1 MALDFPFVRRQ
12 PNIPPTNPNS
22 DRFLSEAPS
31 PTTVNPQLDQGV
43 LSANA
48 VAVVTALREAGFE
61 AYLVGGCV
69 RDMLLGRTPKDF
81 DVATDA
87 TPEEVKGVFPR
98 ARLVGRRF
106 RIAHVQ
112 FRGEYIEVS
121 TFRRG
126 NPDEDDDDDVASG
139 ENHRSVDGVI
149 LRDNLYGTR
158 DEDALRRDFTVNAF
172 YYDPIDDVLLDY
184 SDGLRDIGERTLRT
198 IGDPKT
204 RFREDPVRILRAMR
218 FASKLDFGLHADA
231 QEAIAPLAELLTAI
245 SPSRLFDEFNKLFMR
260 GHAVAAWTLMCKF
273 DLPEILFPLFEN
285 DEALV
290 RVALK
295 NTDDRIREDK
305 RVTSAFLFAAMC
317 WPEFQRRSALSAT
330 SRNAADER
338 LKAAHAVISEQSLTI
353 AIPRRMTFFIRDVW
367 RLQTRLERKTAR
379 GILDHPRFRA
389 AYDFLAIRAEVGE
402 ADTELVQWWT
412 DAQEARGTDENAPAS
427 QPRRRRRRR
436 HRGRRSDARQVR
448 P

>member
-1 MALDFPFVRRQ
+1 MSET
-12 PNIPPTNPNS
+12 PPP
-22 DRFLSEAPS
+22 R
-31 PTTVNPQLDQGV
+31 TVNPQLDQSV

-48 VAVVTALREAGFE
+48 VTVVEALREAGFD

-69 RDMLLGRTPKDF
+69 RDLLLGGTPKDF

-87 TPEEVKGVFPR
+87 TPEEVKAVFPR

-112 FRGEYIEVS
+112 FRGEFIEVS

-126 NPDEDDDDDVASG
+126 NLDEDDDDQADSDA
-139 ENHRSVDGVI
+139 NHRSVDGVI

-158 DEDALRRDFTVNAF
+158 DEDALRRDFTVNAL
-172 YYDPIDDVLLDY
+172 YYDPIDDVLLDF
-184 SDGLRDIGERTLRT
+184 SDGLRDIADRTLRT

-204 RFREDPVRILRAMR
+204 RLREDPVRILRAIR
-218 FASKLDFGLHADA
+218 FASKLDFRLHADT
-231 QEAIAPLAELLTAI
+231 ERAIAPLGELLTAI

-260 GHAVAAWTLMCKF
+260 GHAVPAWALMRRF
-273 DLPEILFPLFEN
+273 GLPEILFPLFEN
-285 DEALV
+285 EDSIV
-290 RVALK
+290 QVALK

-305 RVTSAFLFAAMC
+305 PVTSGFLFAAMC
-317 WPEFQRRSALSAT
+317 WPEFERRSALSAT

-338 LKAAHAVISEQSLTI
+338 LKAAHAVIGEQALTV
-353 AIPRRMTFFIRDVW
+353 AIPRRLTFFIRDVW
-367 RLQTRLERKTAR
+367 RLQTRLERKTVR

-412 DAQEARGTDENAPAS
+412 DIQTEQGTQGSTSVS
-427 QPRRRRRRR
+427 QPRKRRRRR
-436 HRGRRSDARQVR
+436 HRGRRAADGRQI
-448 P
+448 PPE

>member
-1 MALDFPFVRRQ
+1 M
-12 PNIPPTNPNS
+12 
-22 DRFLSEAPS
+22 SEAP
-31 PTTVNPQLDQGV
+31 PLQTVNPQLDQSA
-43 LSANA
+43 LSTNA
-48 VAVVTALREAGFE
+48 MTVVKALREAGYD

-69 RDMLLGRTPKDF
+69 RDLLLGGTPKDF

-87 TPEEVKGVFPR
+87 TPEEVKAVFPR

-112 FRGEYIEVS
+112 FRREYIEVS

-126 NPDEDDDDDVASG
+126 NPDDTDEDEGGSDLND
-139 ENHRSVDGVI
+139 RSVDGVI

-158 DEDALRRDFTVNAF
+158 DEDALRRDFTVNAL
-172 YYDPIDDVLLDY
+172 YYDPIDDVLLDQ
-184 SDGLRDIGERTLRT
+184 SEGLRDIRDRTLRT
-198 IGDPKT
+198 IGDPMT

-218 FASKLDFGLHADA
+218 FSAKLDFRLHPDT
-231 QEAIAPLAELLTAI
+231 ERAIEPLAELLTAI

-260 GHAVAAWTLMCKF
+260 GHAVAAWTLMHRF
-273 DLPEILFPLFEN
+273 GLPEILFPLFEN
-285 DEALV
+285 EDSIV
-290 RVALK
+290 RVALQS
-295 NTDDRIREDK
+295 TDDRIREDK
-305 RVTSAFLFAAMC
+305 PVTSGFLLAAMC

-338 LKAAHAVISEQSLTI
+338 LKAAHAVIGEQALTV
-353 AIPRRMTFFIRDVW
+353 AIPRRLTFFIRDVW
-367 RLQTRLERKTAR
+367 RLQTRLERKSVR

-402 ADTELVQWWT
+402 ADTDLVQWWT
-412 DAQEARGTDENAPAS
+412 DAQEERGKDGNTATT

-436 HRGRRSDARQVR
+436 HRGRRAPNGRQARPQ
-448 P
+448 

>member
-1 MALDFPFVRRQ
+1 MSET
-12 PNIPPTNPNS
+12 PPP
-22 DRFLSEAPS
+22 R
-31 PTTVNPQLDQGV
+31 TVNPQLDQSV

-48 VAVVTALREAGFE
+48 VTVVEALREAGFD

-69 RDMLLGRTPKDF
+69 RDLLLGGTPKDF

-87 TPEEVKGVFPR
+87 TPEEVKAVFPR

-112 FRGEYIEVS
+112 FRGEFIEVS

-126 NPDEDDDDDVASG
+126 NLDEDDDDLADSHA
-139 ENHRSVDGVI
+139 NHRSADGVI

-158 DEDALRRDFTVNAF
+158 DEDALRRDFTVNAL
-172 YYDPIDDVLLDY
+172 YYDPIDDVLLDF
-184 SDGLRDIGERTLRT
+184 SDGLRDIADRTLRT

-204 RFREDPVRILRAMR
+204 RFREDPVRILRAIR
-218 FASKLDFGLHADA
+218 FAAKLDFQLHADT
-231 QEAIAPLAELLTAI
+231 EHAIEPLGELLTAI

-260 GHAVAAWTLMCKF
+260 GHAVPAWALMRRF
-273 DLPEILFPLFEN
+273 GLPEILFPLFEN
-285 DEALV
+285 EDSIV
-290 RVALK
+290 QVALK
-295 NTDDRIREDK
+295 NTDDRIRENK
-305 RVTSAFLFAAMC
+305 PVTSGFLLAAMC

-338 LKAAHAVISEQSLTI
+338 LKAAHAVIGEQALTV
-353 AIPRRMTFFIRDVW
+353 AIPRRVTFFIRDVW
-367 RLQTRLERKTAR
+367 RMQTRLERKTVR

-412 DAQEARGTDENAPAS
+412 DVQTKRGTQGTSAS
-427 QPRRRRRRR
+427 QPRKRRRRRY
-436 HRGRRSDARQVR
+436 RGRRAADGRQIR
-448 P
+448 TE

>member
-1 MALDFPFVRRQ
+1 MSAA
-12 PNIPPTNPNS
+12 PPL
-22 DRFLSEAPS
+22 R
-31 PTTVNPQLDQGV
+31 TVNPQLDQSV

-48 VAVVTALREAGFE
+48 VTVVEALREAGFD

-69 RDMLLGRTPKDF
+69 RDLLLGSTPKDF

-87 TPEEVKGVFPR
+87 TPEEVKSVFPR

-112 FRGEYIEVS
+112 FRREFIEVS

-126 NPDEDDDDDVASG
+126 NPDEEDDDAFASDA
-139 ENHRSVDGVI
+139 NHRSADGVI

-158 DEDALRRDFTVNAF
+158 DEDALRRDFTVNAL
-172 YYDPIDDVLLDY
+172 YYDPIDDVMLDY
-184 SDGLRDIGERTLRT
+184 CDGLRDIENRTLRT

-218 FASKLDFGLHADA
+218 FDFRLDA
-231 QEAIAPLAELLTAI
+231 ETEYAIDPLAELLTAI

-260 GHAVAAWTLMCKF
+260 GHAVAAWTLMQRF
-273 DLPEILFPLFEN
+273 GLPEILFPLFEN
-285 DEALV
+285 EDAIV
-290 RVALK
+290 RVALQS
-295 NTDDRIREDK
+295 TDDRIREDK
-305 RVTSAFLFAAMC
+305 PVTSGFLLAAMC

-338 LKAAHAVISEQSLTI
+338 LKAAHAVIAEQALTV
-353 AIPRRMTFFIRDVW
+353 AIPRRLTFFIRDVW
-367 RLQTRLERKTAR
+367 RLQTRLERKSTR

-389 AYDFLAIRAEVGE
+389 AYDFLALRGEVGE
-402 ADTELVQWWT
+402 ADTDLVQWWT
-412 DAQEARGTDENAPAS
+412 DAQTARGTDKRDKSATTS

-436 HRGRRSDARQVR
+436 YRGRRADARQIR
-448 P
+448 PE